1 MRVAGLDPGTRSSR
15 VVPVSDHGVIE
26 GFEMPTSQDLS
37 TKYGLTRE
45 NISRIDLKRF
55 SKYVANAEHRGYFLD
70 ADFRE
75 HYRLIAYLSTLF
87 DNVTIFDI
95 GTNRGYSA
103 LALSYNPSNRIVSYD
118 IVECKEL
125 TCREELSN
133 IEYLIGDV
141 LKDDRLLGSPL
152 IMLDTDHDGI
162 FESECYRLLKENAYS
177 GLLFLDDIRLFPP
190 MKTFW
195 NMIFEP
201 KQDLTELGHWSGSGL
216 VDFGSV

>member
-1 MRVAGLDPGTRSSR
+1 
-15 VVPVSDHGVIE
+15 VPVADHGVIE